1 MKPSSRYQFKDGVH
15 RVVHGQYE
23 AVVHAQTV
31 GEIFTRLGLDV
42 EDLHRTEVLDPRDL
56 QVLNGRGTA
65 TGQIEGS
72 LELGL
77 ERIDEPISSA
87 KIRRS
92 PAFWMRRVQHP

>member
-1 MKPSSRYQFKDGVH
+1 M
-15 RVVHGQYE
+15 
-23 AVVHAQTV
+23 HAQTV
-31 GEIFTRLGLDV
+31 GQIFTRLGLDV

-56 QVLNGRGTA
+56 QALDGCGTT

-72 LELGL
+72 LELVRL
-77 ERIDEPISSA
+77 ERVDEPISSA